1 MRAMLLSV
9 LFDGALSEPTV
20 SAWSESDAAE
30 KSSSSTSLIHSSACG
45 CPVFV
50 LNSARIAP

>member
-9 LFDGALSEPTV
+9 LFDGALSETA
-20 SAWSESDAAE
+20 SARRLSDAAE
-30 KSSSSTSLIHSSACG
+30 KSSSSTSLIHSSAWG
-45 CPVFV
+45 SPVFA

>member
-1 MRAMLLSV
+1 MLLSV

-20 SAWSESDAAE
+20 SARKLSDAAE

-45 CPVFV
+45 CPVFF